1 MNSNTKYNSD
11 LLIEFIDTLETEFV
25 GKYVP
30 IKIVP
35 KINHYRLPEDF
46 EYFLK
51 WSNGFSL
58 FGTEI
63 LGFENKEFDI
73 LKTVSRE
80 QNDTN
85 NLMPSHIIPFSPMG
99 NGDFYCFDLKEGL
112 DGDGLCPIIYWQWN
126 YSSPERYEKVNDSF
140 IEWLKELIED
150 SLSDEEE

>member
-1 MNSNTKYNSD
+1 M
-11 LLIEFIDTLETEFV
+11 IEFIDTLETGV
-25 GKYVP
+25 RWQACS

-140 IEWLKELIED
+140 IEWLKELIEH